1 MDIDCYTIKMKQD
14 IDAMI
19 KAAKDTSMLM
29 QEVFKG
35 LLKIAKY
42 IWDDIKTTFK
52 EKQIFKPVL
61 QIRPNKN
68 ILTDK
73 RLKNN
78 YCRNNC

>member
-1 MDIDCYTIKMKQD
+1 MMKQD

-19 KAAKDTSMLM
+19 KAAKATSMLM

-35 LLKIAKY
+35 VLRIAKD
-42 IWDDIKTTFK
+42 IWNAIKTISK
-52 EKQIFKPVL
+52 EKQTFKPVL
-61 QIRPNKN
+61 QIRPNRK